1 VVAGTSGL
9 TDEGIYIVATVP
21 TVTTFTLTGYSGT
34 GTFDW
39 AKCHTDAQA
48 SGGGLV
54 IPATTKHS
62 FTYESS
68 LGAWLVSDGGKVNGA
83 FQVTGTSDFDGDL
96 DIDAAVVHDGTFTH
110 AGAFKTTADTTAAA
124 NYFLKSADAAGTS
137 SWVAFGI
144 YDSSGTRL
152 GP

>member
-1 VVAGTSGL
+1 MLIMMVTSVL
-9 TDEGIYIVATVP
+9 LIIV
-21 TVTTFTLTGYSGT
+21 
-34 GTFDW
+34 
-39 AKCHTDAQA
+39 
-48 SGGGLV
+48 
-54 IPATTKHS
+54 
-62 FTYESS
+62 
-68 LGAWLVSDGGKVNGA
+68 
-83 FQVTGTSDFDGDL
+83 